1 DAVRVMT
8 VHGSKGL
15 QAPVVILADAC
26 VDPARSRGGSAKLR
40 LGDQGPVVPIFR
52 PRSDELCEPLKSQ
65 LEAQDLLDRQEHWRL
80 LYVGMTRAEERLFIG
95 GSLGPADRNG
105 PPPTSWY
112 ATAERALDG
121 LGCEWT
127 DHPIWGRSR
136 LFGGGEVAARPQAA
150 VQTARSS
157 VLPEW
162 LGRPAPPESRPPRP
176 LAPSAIGE
184 DDVANPPPGPEMR
197 AAAERGRLLHQLF
210 ERLPDVPPEE
220 RSDRAD
226 SWLRHSAGVEDEN
239 LRRSL
244 VADACRIIAD
254 PDYSDI
260 FTPEALAEAPI
271 AAVTPDG
278 SVITGTVDRLLV
290 ADRAVRLVDF
300 KTGRAV
306 PASPVDIPV
315 SHLRQMAAYHAALEV
330 IFPDR
335 RIEAALLYTAGPV
348 LHPLPRELLLPHMP
362 HPIRAGA

>member
-1 DAVRVMT
+1 M
-8 VHGSKGL
+8 
-15 QAPVVILADAC
+15 
-26 VDPARSRGGSAKLR
+26 
-40 LGDQGPVVPIFR
+40 VPIFR

-65 LEAQDLLDRQEHWRL
+65 LEAQDVLDRQEHWRL
-80 LYVGMTRAEERLFIG
+80 LYVAMTRAEERLFIG

-105 PPPTSWY
+105 PPATSWY
-112 ATAERALDG
+112 AAAERALDG
-121 LGCEWT
+121 LGCDWT
-127 DHPIWGRSR
+127 DHPIWGRAR
-136 LFGGGEVAARPQAA
+136 LLGSAEVAARPQAA
-150 VQTARSS
+150 AQAARTM

-162 LGRPAPPESRPPRP
+162 LNRPAPVESRPPRP

-184 DDVANPPPGPEMR
+184 DDVANPPPGPELR

-210 ERLPDVPPEE
+210 ERLPDMPPDE

-226 SWLRHSAGVEDEN
+226 AWLRQSAGVEDGH

-244 VADACRIIAD
+244 VEDACRIIAD
-254 PDYSDI
+254 PAFSDL

-290 ADRAVRLVDF
+290 SERTVRLVDF

-306 PASPVDIPV
+306 PASPADIPL
-315 SHLRQMAAYHAALEV
+315 SHLRQMAAYQAALEV

-335 RIEAALLYTAGPV
+335 MIEAALLYTAGPV
-348 LHPLPRELLLPHMP
+348 LHPLHRQLLLPHMP
-362 HPIRAGA
+362 QAVPAGA